1 MSNVSVKLDGKALAI
16 ETQFA
21 ESMPGGF
28 FIYRATGDENF
39 IYVNSA
45 TLRIFGCE
53 TEGEFRALTKNS
65 FRTMV
70 HPDDIEEVER
80 SIKEQIESSV
90 YDLDYVEYRIIRK
103 DGQVRWIVDY
113 GHFVHTEVYGDVF
126 YVFIDDATEKH
137 RLQMEDRRKQ
147 SVIEGLS
154 NGYNSIYLVNLE
166 QRTMT
171 PYAWDEPV
179 AEEIVQNAFKGSY
192 IERDFYSTNNEFA
205 EKYIIP
211 EDRATYLKSIDIGNI
226 KSKIAQNKTISYIF
240 RCVKRDGDYKYIQL
254 SIAPVKGESQF
265 AVQALKNVTD
275 QMRKIQDENMLTLKM
290 ELELNNALLENN
302 AKSTFLF
309 NMSHD
314 LKTPINAIMGF
325 AELAQKNIDGDKKRV
340 LNYLEKIRISG
351 NLLVNLIN
359 AVLNMTQIE
368 SGNLKLKEEPCNLR
382 KLAEILTDVF
392 RSQIAE
398 KNLNYNLSL
407 EIAHEN
413 IFADTPN
420 LNRIISN
427 ILQNA
432 VNYTPSGG
440 SISFSISEG
449 ENIDLCSEKKC
460 YTFVVSDTGCGV
472 SEDFLERMWQPFV
485 RGQNTTASKIAG
497 TGLGLTITKK
507 LVEAMGGT
515 VESQSQI
522 GKGTTITIKIPFKE
536 CERQV
541 QDTSEESAKCKWGGV
556 SNKDN
561 KRVLLVEDNELNREI
576 TLEILHENGIEVDA
590 ACDGLE
596 AFEIFKASEE
606 NYYDLILMDIQ
617 MPRMSGYEA
626 TKAIRALGRKD
637 AASIPIFAITANT
650 LESDKL
656 RAYKSGMNE
665 VIEKPV
671 NIEFLS
677 KLLKKL

>member
-21 ESMPGGF
+21 ESIPGGF

-65 FRTMV
+65 FKTMV

-80 SIKEQIESSV
+80 SIKEQIESSI
-90 YDLDYVEYRIIRK
+90 YDLDYVEYRIVRK

-154 NGYNSIYLVNLE
+154 NGYNSIYFVNLE
-166 QRTMT
+166 QRTMM
-171 PYAWDEPV
+171 PYAWDKPI
-179 AEEIVQNAFKGSY
+179 AEEIVQNIFESSKM
-192 IERDFYSTNNEFA
+192 ERDFYSTNNEFV

-211 EDRATYLKSIDIGNI
+211 EDRATYLKSIDIENI
-226 KSKIAQNKTISYIF
+226 KSNIAKNKNILCIF
-240 RCVKRDGDYKYIQL
+240 RCAQKNGDYEYIQL
-254 SIAPVKGESQF
+254 SIAPVKGEPQF
-265 AVQALKNVTD
+265 AVLALKNVTE
-275 QMRKIQDENMLTLKM
+275 QMQKIQDENMQTLKM

-325 AELAQKNIDGDKKRV
+325 TELAQKNIDDDKDKV

-351 NLLVNLIN
+351 SLLVDLIN
-359 AVLNMTQIE
+359 AVLNMAQIE
-368 SGNLKLKEEPCNLR
+368 SGNLSIKEEPCNL
-382 KLAEILTDVF
+382 KKQAEILTDVF

-398 KNLNYNLSL
+398 KNLNYNISL

-413 IFADTPN
+413 VFADAPN
-420 LNRIISN
+420 LNRILSN

-440 SISFSISEG
+440 SISFTISED

-460 YTFVVSDTGCGV
+460 YTFVVSDTGCGM
-472 SEDFLERMWQPFV
+472 SEDFKERIWQPFV

-515 VESQSQI
+515 IELQSQLE
-522 GKGTTITIKIPFKE
+522 KGTTFTIKIPFKE
-536 CERQV
+536 CLQQA
-541 QDTSEESAKCKWGGV
+541 QDFSEALPKRKWTS
-556 SNKDN
+556 SNKEN

-576 TLEILHENGIEVDA
+576 TLEFLKECGIEVDA

-596 AFEIFKASEE
+596 ALEIFKASEE
-606 NYYDLILMDIQ
+606 NFYDLILMDIQ
-617 MPRMSGYEA
+617 MPRMNGYES
-626 TKAIRALGRKD
+626 TKAIRALNRKD

-650 LESDKL
+650 LENDKL
-656 RAYKSGMNE
+656 RAFKSGMNR

-671 NIEFLS
+671 NMDSFSE
-677 KLLKKL
+677 LLKKV

>member
-1 MSNVSVKLDGKALAI
+1 MSNVSVKLDDKALAI

-65 FRTMV
+65 FKTMV

-179 AEEIVQNAFKGSY
+179 AEEIVRDTFKGSHV
-192 IERDFYSTNNEFA
+192 ERDFYGTNNEFA

-211 EDRATYLKSIDIGNI
+211 EDQATYLKSIDIENI
-226 KSKIAQNKTISYIF
+226 KSKITKNKSILYIF
-240 RCVKRDGDYKYIQL
+240 RCANGNGDYKYIQL

-265 AVQALKNVTD
+265 AVQVLKNVTE
-275 QMRKIQDENMLTLKM
+275 QMQKIQDENMQTLKM
-290 ELELNNALLENN
+290 EFELNNALLENN
-302 AKSTFLF
+302 AKSSFLF

-325 AELAQKNIDGDKKRV
+325 AELAQKNIDGDKNRV

-382 KLAEILTDVF
+382 KQAEILTDVF

-398 KNLNYNLSL
+398 KKLNYNLSL

-420 LNRIISN
+420 LNRILSN

-432 VNYTPSGG
+432 VNYTPNGG
-440 SISFSISEG
+440 SISFSISES
-449 ENIDLCSEKKC
+449 ENTDLCSEKKC
-460 YTFVVSDTGCGV
+460 YTFIVSDTGCGV
-472 SEDFLERMWQPFV
+472 DEDLIERMWQPFV

-515 VESQSQI
+515 AESQSQI
-522 GKGTTITIKIPFKE
+522 GMGTTITIKIPFKE
-536 CERQV
+536 CRQQE
-541 QDTSEESAKCKWGGV
+541 QDLSEEITKHKWTS
-556 SNKDN
+556 SNKEN

-576 TLEILHENGIEVDA
+576 TLEILHEGGIEVDA

-596 AFEIFKASEE
+596 ALKIFKASEE

-617 MPRMSGYEA
+617 MPRMNGYEA
-626 TKAIRALGRKD
+626 TKAIRALDRKD

-656 RAYKSGMNE
+656 RAYKSGMNQ

-671 NIEFLS
+671 NMDFLS
-677 KLLKKL
+677 KLLRKL

>member
-1 MSNVSVKLDGKALAI
+1 MSNVPVKLDDKALAI

-65 FRTMV
+65 FKTMV

-113 GHFVHTEVYGDVF
+113 GHFVHTEIYGDVF

-171 PYAWDEPV
+171 PYAWDKPV
-179 AEEIVQNAFKGSY
+179 AEEIIRNTFKGSH
-192 IERDFYSTNNEFA
+192 IERDFYNTNNEFA

-211 EDRATYLKSIDIGNI
+211 EDRATYLKSIDIENI
-226 KSKIAQNKTISYIF
+226 KSHIAQNKNILYIF
-240 RCVKRDGDYKYIQL
+240 RCNQKDGDHDYIQL
-254 SIAPVKGESQF
+254 SIAPVKGEANF
-265 AVQALKNVTD
+265 AVQALKNVTE
-275 QMRKIQDENMLTLKM
+275 QMQKIQDENMQTLKM
-290 ELELNNALLENN
+290 EFELNNALLENN

-325 AELAQKNIDGDKKRV
+325 AELAQKNIDGDKNRV

-351 NLLVNLIN
+351 NLLVDLIN

-368 SGNLKLKEEPCNLR
+368 SGNLKLKEEPCNL
-382 KLAEILTDVF
+382 KKQAEMLTEVF
-392 RSQIAE
+392 RSQIAD

-407 EIAHEN
+407 EIAHEDV
-413 IFADTPN
+413 FADAPN
-420 LNRIISN
+420 LNRILSN
-427 ILQNA
+427 VLQNA

-449 ENIDLCSEKKC
+449 ENTDLRSEKKC

-472 SEDFLERMWQPFV
+472 SEDFMERMWQPFV

-497 TGLGLTITKK
+497 TGLGLTITKN

-515 VESQSQI
+515 IESHSQL
-522 GKGTTITIKIPFKE
+522 GKGTTFTIKIPFKE
-536 CERQV
+536 CPKQA
-541 QDTSEESAKCKWGGV
+541 QDFSEEIPMRKWTS
-556 SNKDN
+556 SNKEN

-576 TLEILHENGIEVDA
+576 TLEILREGDIEVDA
-590 ACDGLE
+590 ACDGIE
-596 AFEIFKASEE
+596 ALEIFKASEE

-626 TKAIRALGRKD
+626 TKAIRALDRKD

-656 RAYKSGMNE
+656 RAYKSGMNQ

-677 KLLKKL
+677 KLLRKL

>member
-65 FRTMV
+65 FKTMV

-90 YDLDYVEYRIIRK
+90 YDLDYVEYRIVRK

-147 SVIEGLS
+147 SIIEGLS
-154 NGYNSIYLVNLE
+154 AGYNSIYFVNLE
-166 QRTMT
+166 QRTMM
-171 PYAWDEPV
+171 PYAWDKPV
-179 AEEIVQNAFKGSY
+179 AEEIIQDIFENSN
-192 IERDFYSTNNEFA
+192 IERDFYSTNNEFV

-211 EDRATYLKSIDIGNI
+211 EDRATYLKSIDIENI
-226 KSKIAQNKTISYIF
+226 KSNIAKNKNISCIF
-240 RCVKRDGDYKYIQL
+240 RCAQKNGDYEYIQL
-254 SIAPVKGESQF
+254 SIAPVKGEPQF
-265 AVQALKNVTD
+265 AVLALKNVTE
-275 QMRKIQDENMLTLKM
+275 QMQKIQDENMQMLKM
-290 ELELNNALLENN
+290 EFELNNALLENN

-325 AELAQKNIDGDKKRV
+325 TELAQKNIDDDKDKV

-351 NLLVNLIN
+351 TLLVDLIN
-359 AVLNMTQIE
+359 AVLNMAQIE
-368 SGNLKLKEEPCNLR
+368 SGNLNIKEEPCNL
-382 KLAEILTDVF
+382 KKQAEILTDVF

-398 KNLNYNLSL
+398 KNLNYNISL

-413 IFADTPN
+413 VFADTPN
-420 LNRIISN
+420 LNRILSN

-440 SISFSISEG
+440 SISFTISED
-449 ENIDLCSEKKC
+449 ENSDLCSEKKC
-460 YTFVVSDTGCGV
+460 YKFVVSDTGCGM
-472 SEDFLERMWQPFV
+472 SEDFIERIWQPFV

-515 VESQSQI
+515 IELQSQPE
-522 GKGTTITIKIPFKE
+522 KGTTFTIKIPFKE
-536 CERQV
+536 CLQQA
-541 QDTSEESAKCKWGGV
+541 QDFSEEIPKRKWTS
-556 SNKDN
+556 SNKEN

-576 TLEILHENGIEVDA
+576 TLEFLKECGIDVDA

-596 AFEIFKASEE
+596 ALEIFKASEE
-606 NYYDLILMDIQ
+606 NFYDLILMDIQ
-617 MPRMSGYEA
+617 MPRMNGYES
-626 TKAIRALGRKD
+626 TKAIRALDRKD

-650 LESDKL
+650 LENDKL
-656 RAYKSGMNE
+656 RAFKSGMNR

-671 NIEFLS
+671 NMDSFSE
-677 KLLKKL
+677 LLKKV